1 MKRIKRILCSVL
13 IIVSVLFLAGCKK
26 DYSSITYKRFVEK
39 MSDELNYSVTDSTL
53 DYEDVYQR
61 YYSAIKDDVVINYI
75 EFESEEKAKEYMKT
89 NYYKQKYY
97 SYKDNDDYSTAK
109 YTKIGY
115 LYVIQVDNMV
125 IKGSTDK
132 NTKTSVVKKVFKELG
147 Y

>member
-1 MKRIKRILCSVL
+1 MKRIKRFLCSVL
-13 IIVSVLFLAGCKK
+13 IIVSALILAGCKK

-39 MSDELNYSVTDSTL
+39 MSDELNYSVTNSTL
-53 DYEDVYQR
+53 DYQDVYQR

-97 SYKDNDDYSTAK
+97 SYKDKDDYSTAK

-132 NTKTSVVKKVFKELG
+132 NEKTSVVKKVFKELG